1 MHFFFS
7 ARLKRTIVIAALLG
21 GCSSKAATDNDVSA
35 AGDDATGGNDVVGAD
50 GGADSTAGADI
61 GGPVKVT
68 EDFWITYQRHE
79 RVATSGVDAYS
90 DLVLSA
96 WQNVKLADPSGIST
110 FGIGLSPLDGNKA
123 AFEFTKSS
131 FQATGLSCAYG
142 CLVSRDLSHV
152 AIATG
157 PATGDGYEYQ
167 LGAMNKQLAVFV
179 GDKFGKLKNVVD
191 IHFGGGDLFYS
202 TRDTCQ
208 NGNTVCQYSIH
219 KVFLASP
226 SPTGVADVVLIP
238 KMAPVEDADVVKDTT
253 YGGHFQVSEDGTTIV
268 ILTPTIRSVKVY
280 AWRDG
285 NLSKLDYICEHPNGS
300 ECSGTGSQYH
310 DTDKVAIGP
319 DGKTIVLFT
328 IVDRFLRARK
338 YVIGSEV
345 APTFS
350 NLVEVPAGNYLQQ
363 ACSVIKKNNWQHVQI
378 VGTPYFSADGKYVYH
393 LGYSHCSDAPTDKDF
408 TDIMALPVAKIGDTI
423 GEGDWL
429 NLTKNPRDNTTNN
442 RKIFSF
448 TMSPLRQVFV
458 ISATATVDQSGA
470 PIAPKLDG
478 SPNSRSLKD
487 SELYTLTVGD
497 TVWHEVTNEL
507 TFDALLPETVLPIAP

>member
-1 MHFFFS
+1 MQILF
-7 ARLKRTIVIAALLG
+7 LKRLGGAIALLALVG
-21 GCSSKAATDNDVSA
+21 GCSAKASTDNDISASGSDAVS
-35 AGDDATGGNDVVGAD
+35 GKDDADGAISGDTGDQ
-50 GGADSTAGADI
+50 ADI
-61 GGPVKVT
+61 GGPVQVT
-68 EDFWITYQRHE
+68 ESFWITYERHQR
-79 RVATSGVDAYS
+79 VVDPGTTAYS
-90 DLVLSA
+90 DIVLTA
-96 WQNVKLADPSGIST
+96 WQNAKLADPGNIST
-110 FGIGLSPLDGNKA
+110 FGMGLSPLDSKKP

-131 FQATGLSCAYG
+131 FNTAGLGCDFG
-142 CLVSRDLSHV
+142 CLISRDLGFV

-157 PATGDGYEYQ
+157 PASADGFEYQ
-167 LGAMNKQLAVFV
+167 LGVMNSKLQVTL
-179 GDKFGKLKNVVD
+179 GKFGKIQGVID
-191 IHFGGGDLFYS
+191 IHFAGGDLFYS
-202 TRDTCQ
+202 QRVGCQ
-208 NGNTVCQYSIH
+208 SGNTVCQYAIH
-219 KVFLASP
+219 KRFMANV
-226 SPTGVADVVLIP
+226 SPTGDSDIVLIP
-238 KMAPVEDADVVKDTT
+238 KMAPDEDTDIIKDTT
-253 YGGHFQVSEDGTTIV
+253 YGGHFQVSDDGKTIV

-338 YVIGSEV
+338 YVIGTEV

-363 ACSVIKKNNWQHVQI
+363 ACSVIKKNNWQHVEVI
-378 VGTPYFSADGKYVYH
+378 GTPFFSADGQFVYH

-429 NLTKNPRDNTTNN
+429 NLTKNPRDNTTKN

-448 TMSPLRQVFV
+448 NMSPQRQVFL
-458 ISATATVDQSGA
+458 ISATATQDQAGD
-470 PIAPKLDG
+470 PIKDG
-478 SPNSRSLKD
+478 TSRELKD

-497 TVWHEVTNEL
+497 TEWHALTNEL
-507 TFDALLPETVLPIAP
+507 TYDALLPEAVLPVTP